1 MKRIISILIFVVM
14 VLVQT
19 PVNELF
25 KFTELIEHY
34 TEHKNLDH
42 HITIFDYLAMHY
54 THSDV
59 QQPDHDRDM
68 QLPFKQYNSS
78 SLIFTVLPPSENT
91 VVQELFLAPY
101 EETKPLYRS
110 PFHPEESL
118 SNIWQ
123 PPRA

>member
-1 MKRIISILIFVVM
+1 MVM

-19 PVNELF
+19 PVNEFF

-34 TEHKNLDH
+34 NEHKNLDG
-42 HITIFDYLAMHY
+42 HIGIFDYLAIHY
-54 THSDV
+54 AQDDV
-59 QQPDHDRDM
+59 QRADHDRDM

-78 SLIFTVLPPSENT
+78 SLVFTFFPSAESIVT
-91 VVQELFLAPY
+91 QELLFDSH
-101 EETKPLYRS
+101 EKKIPLYAS
-110 PFHPEESL
+110 PFHSAESL